1 MATLSP
7 NVRSRRRGALF
18 CRWRANRMPKNEP
31 VISKPSGV
39 ITLTTDFGHQGPFVG
54 VMKGRILSRFHEAK
68 IVDLTH
74 EIVVHWPAEAGFWLA
89 RSFEYF
95 PAGTVHVAVVDPG
108 VGTSRDIVA
117 VIAREHIFLAPDNGL
132 LAPIVGRH
140 PDAKV
145 VRVNTAQLGRL
156 GISRPS
162 ATFHGRDI
170 FAPIAAELAAGR
182 CTPESL
188 GDVVNANVLV
198 PAWVDEPTTEPSSVA
213 GVVITIDNFGN
224 LISNID
230 ATLIERYRLPLVHAG
245 NHSFPLLRTYGDTR
259 PGEYLALVNS
269 FGVVEIARAEQSAAE
284 GLGLSRGAP
293 VVVRDR
299 MDQT

>member
-1 MATLSP
+1 M
-7 NVRSRRRGALF
+7 GQ
-18 CRWRANRMPKNEP
+18 
-31 VISKPSGV
+31 PSGV
-39 ITLTTDFGHQGPFVG
+39 ITITTDFGHQGPFVG
-54 VMKGRILSRFHEAK
+54 VMKGRILTRFAEAK
-68 IVDLTH
+68 IIDLTH

-95 PAGTVHVAVVDPG
+95 PPGTVHVAVIDPG

-117 VIAREHIFLAPDNGL
+117 VTARGHTFLAPDNGL

-140 PDAKV
+140 PDANI
-145 VRVNTAQLGRL
+145 VRFNTPQLARFGVT
-156 GISRPS
+156 RPS

-182 CTPESL
+182 CTPEDL
-188 GDVVNANVLV
+188 GESVKTLV
-198 PAWVDEPTTEPSSVA
+198 PAWVDEPTVEPSSVT

-230 ATLIERYRLPLVHAG
+230 AHLIERFRLPLVHAG

-293 VVVRDR
+293 VVVRGR
-299 MDQT
+299 MDQS